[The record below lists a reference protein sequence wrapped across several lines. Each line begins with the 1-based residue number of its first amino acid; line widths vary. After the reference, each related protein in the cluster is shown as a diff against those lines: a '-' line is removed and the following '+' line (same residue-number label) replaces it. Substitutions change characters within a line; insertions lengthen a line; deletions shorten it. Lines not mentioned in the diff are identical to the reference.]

1 MEINLYFIFTRIFQ
15 MGITGSIMIA
25 AVLLLRVLLCK
36 APRRYAYMLWGIVL
50 FRLLCPI
57 SWPSVFS
64 VLNLVETPVL
74 ENRQADDRF
83 PEERMGENNSPEKI
97 VLQKENM
104 TKRQNHI
111 LFKNLGW
118 MLRLSCLLFG
128 WPEFLF

>member
-83 PEERMGENNSPEKI
+83 PEERMGENNSPGKNCFAKREYDQKGRIIFCSKI
-97 VLQKENM
+97 
-104 TKRQNHI
+104 
-111 LFKNLGW
+111 
-118 MLRLSCLLFG
+118 
-128 WPEFLF
+128 